1 MEPTKG
7 CFIPA
12 EECIAE
18 GNANTGETENPCDLK
33 LYVVW
38 TGTDANGNY
47 LTSSSKRFSA
57 FNPKQVRD
65 QLRDAFDKLKDTV
78 NVRKK

>member
-18 GNANTGETENPCDLK
+18 GNVNNGETENPCDLK
-33 LYVVW
+33 LHVVW
-38 TGTDANGNY
+38 TGTDANGKY

-65 QLRDAFDKLKDTV
+65 QLKDAFDKLKDSV